1 MWNIIIIYI
10 VSFKDKW
17 SLIFL
22 IFILKDSVKVN
33 LELGIFIMCIVDNI
47 NIFIRGYKVK
57 LKKKIYVISF

>member
-47 NIFIRGYKVK
+47 NIYIRGYKVK
-57 LKKKIYVISF
+57 LKKNNICY

>member
-57 LKKKIYVISF
+57 LKKNNICY